1 MIRLFHVYFAGRTVL
16 LAVTEA
22 LVVVIT
28 ILPAAFL
35 VFGSAAGYVL
45 VYQDE
50 LLRSLLVVG
59 VCMLCMH
66 YYDLYDSLILFN
78 RGQAIT
84 RVIQVLGSACMII
97 AFLYY
102 FYPVVRLNQDLLM
115 IWLVVAGFSL
125 IAWRRLFLA
134 LNHSAHLTQKTL
146 LLGAGPLSAQLADII
161 QSRPELGLRLM
172 GYAENEEAI
181 VSKLPRTQRLGSSDE
196 LPTLLER
203 HNIDRVIVT
212 MENRRGRMPVE
223 QLLSAKARGVVVEDG
238 PVFFEAV
245 AGRLDLASL
254 RPTAL
259 LFSEGFRVSPLMTA
273 YKRLASLLGALTGL
287 IVTLP
292 VMFAIAIAIRLDTP
306 GPVIFRQLR
315 TGKGGKPFTLF
326 KFRSMLD
333 GADADGKSRPAQ
345 ENDARCTRVGKW
357 LRRLRLDELP
367 QLINILRG
375 DMHFI
380 GPRPFAVDM
389 EEELERQIPFYS
401 KRWTVHPGATGWAQV
416 RKGYNETLE
425 DNKEKLSYDLYYIKN
440 LSVGLD
446 FLILLETVKILLLG
460 RGGR

>member
-1 MIRLFHVYFAGRTVL
+1 
-16 LAVTEA
+16 
-22 LVVVIT
+22 
-28 ILPAAFL
+28 